1 RARAC
6 ENCRFKYDGERPKC
20 DQCSRSLIFHDC
32 EYAEDG
38 PTRTQVLQGRIRFLA
53 GASVRSSC
61 PSLRI
66 TFIKFFFFPLWQS
79 INNFLHH
86 SSQFG
91 FFLNINNF
99 REAIMGQSGQRPAA
113 VLIDVVHLWAIHLSG
128 SDEFTAHEARYIS
141 LALRAAVDA
150 VTREDNYL
158 HRIQGK
164 LLLAH
169 FFLKNGRILEGNY
182 HLGAAVS
189 LTAAS
194 GQCRIRSAE
203 PLGHSTGF
211 RKRPPPRDA
220 MEECERISGLWAV
233 LTLHA
238 CFTTAD
244 GCPGRI
250 SYTAPASRIDTPWP
264 LDVLP
269 ASNFGTVATFLANA
283 PDDGVSL
290 AALHAKAAILFE
302 EASRFSISFYDSF
315 KSLDTLIERFKH
327 RLPEV
332 NCREMLVIHSLA
344 HVAAIQ
350 LHNLFVLTSP
360 PSRARALYSARAI
373 VTAL

>member
-1 RARAC
+1 M
-6 ENCRFKYDGERPKC
+6 
-20 DQCSRSLIFHDC
+20 
-32 EYAEDG
+32 
-38 PTRTQVLQGRIRFLA
+38 GR
-53 GASVRSSC
+53 
-61 PSLRI
+61 
-66 TFIKFFFFPLWQS
+66 
-79 INNFLHH
+79 
-86 SSQFG
+86 
-91 FFLNINNF
+91 
-99 REAIMGQSGQRPAA
+99 SGQRPAA

-128 SDEFTAHEARYIS
+128 SDEFTAQEARYIS
-141 LALRAAVDA
+141 LALRAAIDA
-150 VTREDNYL
+150 ATREDNYL
-158 HRIQGK
+158 HRIQNE

-169 FFLKNGRILEGNY
+169 YFLKNGRILEGNY

-264 LDVLP
+264 LDVNAPLHVSPFNKRISKLIGRVQDQVLP

-302 EASRFSISFYDSF
+302 EASGLASQYNPSMHYQLLSFDA
-315 KSLDTLIERFKH
+315 LILICRYGQTGVL
-327 RLPEV
+327 RLV
-332 NCREMLVIHSLA
+332 QIARYVDRE
-344 HVAAIQ
+344 IQ
-350 LHNLFVLTSP
+350 TQSP
-360 PSRARALYSARAI
+360 GG
-373 VTAL
+373 